1 MELSPRALLVFLSL
15 SSVLSAPLNPCWEE
29 NKAYVGFPLKKPGGN
44 NDYGLKASV
53 EECQAQCQAVEGCAW
68 WNWDQDKH
76 CWLKTKQGKEKPVKN
91 SVTGPR
97 NCPVPREEQKVTVD
111 WTDWSEWG
119 PCSKSCVGN
128 DLVPGEKVRQRSCRG
143 LLRGGQPYQ
152 DGITPC
158 NTDRERLPCYG
169 ETTKVNICPSP
180 AQNSTIVI
188 AERPTDDTRKI
199 LGEVETSVRNVLQ
212 GVKTSVQSISAV
224 TSATPP
230 KTTTRR
236 STTPTTGRQTTP
248 TTPETSS
255 ASPSFLFSCASNP
268 CHSSAECS
276 DTSSG
281 FTCRCKLGQ
290 AGDPYQAGCKDKDLA
305 NYEDIV
311 VLFGLL

>member
-1 MELSPRALLVFLSL
+1 M
-15 SSVLSAPLNPCWEE
+15 
-29 NKAYVGFPLKKPGGN
+29 G
-44 NDYGLKASV
+44 
-53 EECQAQCQAVEGCAW
+53 
-68 WNWDQDKH
+68 
-76 CWLKTKQGKEKPVKN
+76 
-91 SVTGPR
+91 
-97 NCPVPREEQKVTVD
+97 
-111 WTDWSEWG
+111 
-119 PCSKSCVGN
+119 
-128 DLVPGEKVRQRSCRG
+128 PGEKVRQRSCRG

-255 ASPSFLFSCASNP
+255 ASPSCL
-268 CHSSAECS
+268 SSAECS

>member
-1 MELSPRALLVFLSL
+1 MGSSRTAIMELSPRALLVLLSL

-44 NDYGLKASV
+44 NDHGLKASV

-76 CWLKTKQGKEKPVKN
+76 CW
-91 SVTGPR
+91 
-97 NCPVPREEQKVTVD
+97 
-111 WTDWSEWG
+111 
-119 PCSKSCVGN
+119 
-128 DLVPGEKVRQRSCRG
+128 SCRG
-143 LLRGGQPYQ
+143 LLSGGQPYQ

-180 AQNSTIVI
+180 AQNSTIVS
-188 AERPTDDTRKI
+188 ADRPIDDTRKI
-199 LGEVETSVRNVLQ
+199 LDEVETSVRNVLQ

-236 STTPTTGRQTTP
+236 STTPTTGLPTTP

-268 CHSSAECS
+268 CHSSATCS

-281 FTCRCKLGQ
+281 FSCRCKLGQ